1 MSFLDSQAGSSR
13 PLCLL
18 LSGVVLAGSL
28 ALGACDGTDNQLA
41 PSTEDPMAPGS
52 DAAASA
58 SMAADDALL
67 VSTAQRIVF
76 VSWRQGNAEI

>member
-28 ALGACDGTDNQLA
+28 ALGACDGTDDQLA

-52 DAAASA
+52 DAAAS
-58 SMAADDALL
+58 DW
-67 VSTAQRIVF
+67 VSVGGGFSARWQR
-76 VSWRQGNAEI
+76 SSPAR